1 MSMNT
6 SEQHAPL
13 EESSSIGCLNAV
25 MSLNVHRKSTTFS
38 CSFRI
43 GAIFTKNQTGI
54 PGKTQPHTRYFS
66 FEENILR
73 KNLYFVLS
81 LFYTFMHIHSY
92 IKITNLCTTAV
103 FLPTECV
110 FECNSHCFSCTSRS
124 QTNSSHSCQKLAELS
139 HMCPYL
145 WALRT

>member
-1 MSMNT
+1 MNT
-6 SEQHAPL
+6 PEQHTPF

-54 PGKTQPHTRYFS
+54 PGKTQPYTSYFS
-66 FEENILR
+66 IDE
-73 KNLYFVLS
+73 KTVLS

-92 IKITNLCTTAV
+92 ISITNLYTRTAV

-110 FECNSHCFSCTSRS
+110 LGCNSHCFSCTSRS
-124 QTNSSHSCQKLAELS
+124 QTNSSHSSQK
-139 HMCPYL
+139 
-145 WALRT
+145 